1 MANAIYGISRKAFL
15 DGGID
20 LLSDDIRVILIDA
33 ADYTVAID
41 THDFLDDIP
50 AGARVAVS
58 GALTSKTTTLGVFD
72 AADITFSSVTG
83 DVSEALVIYQHTG
96 TDSTSELIAY
106 IDTGVTGLPV
116 TPNGGDITVTWDS
129 GADKIFKI

>member
-15 DGGID
+15 DAGID
-20 LLSDDIRVILIDA
+20 LLVDDIRVILIDDT
-33 ADYTVAID
+33 DYTVSID
-41 THDFLDDIP
+41 VHDFLDDIP

-83 DVSEALVIYQHTG
+83 DVSEALVIYHHTG
-96 TDSTSELIAY
+96 VDSTSELIAY

-129 GADKIFKI
+129 GSDKIFKI

>member
-1 MANAIYGISRKAFL
+1 MANAIYGISRKKFL
-15 DGGID
+15 DAGID
-20 LLSDDIRVILIDA
+20 LLSDDIRVILIDDT
-33 ADYTVAID
+33 DYTVSID
-41 THDFLDDIP
+41 VDEFLDDIP

-72 AADITFSSVTG
+72 AADITFSSVSG
-83 DVSEALVIYQHTG
+83 DVSEALIIYHHTG
-96 TDSTSELIAY
+96 VDSTSELIAY

-129 GADKIFKI
+129 GSDRIFKI

>member
-72 AADITFSSVTG
+72 AADITFSAVTG
-83 DVSEALVIYQHTG
+83 DVSEALVVYQHTG
-96 TDSTSELIAY
+96 VDSTSELIAY

-129 GADKIFKI
+129 GSDKIFKI

>member
-1 MANAIYGISRKAFL
+1 MANAIYGISRGKFL
-15 DGGID
+15 TGGID
-20 LLSDDIRVILIDA
+20 LSTDDIRVVLVDM
-33 ADYTVAID
+33 ADYTLSID
-41 THDFLDDIP
+41 VDDFLDDIP

-72 AADITFSSVTG
+72 AADITFSSVSG

-96 TDSTSELIAY
+96 TDSTSELIAF

-129 GADKIFKI
+129 GSDKIFKI

>member
-15 DGGID
+15 DGDID
-20 LLSDDIRVILIDA
+20 LLVDDIRVVLVDL
-33 ADYTVAID
+33 ADYTVDID
-41 THDFLDDIP
+41 VHDFLADIP

-58 GALTSKTTTLGVFD
+58 ASLATKNTDLGVFD
-72 AADITFSSVTG
+72 AADITFGSVTG
-83 DVSEALVIYQHTG
+83 DESEALVIYQHTG
-96 TDSTSELIAY
+96 SDATAKLIAF